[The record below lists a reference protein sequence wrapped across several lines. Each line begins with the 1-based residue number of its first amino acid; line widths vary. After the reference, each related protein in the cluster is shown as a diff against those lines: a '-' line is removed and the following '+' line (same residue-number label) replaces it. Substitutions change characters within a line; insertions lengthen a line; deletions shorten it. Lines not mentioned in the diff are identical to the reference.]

1 MLRRLAFRASGGES
15 ALPFRRRV
23 IRAGRPG
30 VWGGTQPE
38 TTMTQALAFVTIL
51 VIFSIIDTL
60 WLGYMGDRV
69 YRPLIGEVLADKF
82 RLVPA
87 MAFYTLYAVGL
98 TIFAVLPGLKTGD
111 WKTALMWG
119 ALFGLFAYGTYDL
132 TNYAT
137 LKSWGLKI
145 TLMDM
150 TWGVVVS
157 GVSSAAA
164 CAVAL
169 RLMRVL
175 NLSL

>member
-1 MLRRLAFRASGGES
+1 M
-15 ALPFRRRV
+15 
-23 IRAGRPG
+23 IH
-30 VWGGTQPE
+30 
-38 TTMTQALAFVTIL
+38 ALAFVTVLI
-51 VIFSIIDTL
+51 IFSVIDTM

-69 YRPLIGEVLADKF
+69 YRPLIGEVLAEKF

-87 MAFYTLYAVGL
+87 IAFYTLYAAGL

-111 WKTALMWG
+111 WRTALMWG

-164 CAVAL
+164 CAAAL
-169 RLMRVL
+169 RLMKML
-175 NLSL
+175 NLTIPAA

>member
-1 MLRRLAFRASGGES
+1 
-15 ALPFRRRV
+15 
-23 IRAGRPG
+23 
-30 VWGGTQPE
+30 
-38 TTMTQALAFVTIL
+38 MTQALAFVTVL
-51 VIFSIIDTL
+51 VIFSVIDTL
-60 WLGYMGDRV
+60 WLGFMGDRV
-69 YRPLIGEVLADKF
+69 YRPLIGEVLAETF

-87 MAFYTLYAVGL
+87 IAFYTLYAAGL

-111 WKTALMWG
+111 WRTALMWG

-137 LKSWGLKI
+137 LRSWGLKI

-164 CAVAL
+164 CAAAL
-169 RLMRVL
+169 RLMKML
-175 NLSL
+175 NLTIPAA

>member
-1 MLRRLAFRASGGES
+1 M
-15 ALPFRRRV
+15 
-23 IRAGRPG
+23 IH
-30 VWGGTQPE
+30 
-38 TTMTQALAFVTIL
+38 ALAFVTVLI
-51 VIFSIIDTL
+51 IFSVIDTV

-69 YRPLIGEVLADKF
+69 YRPLIGEVLAETF

-87 MAFYTLYAVGL
+87 IAFYTLYAAGL

-111 WKTALMWG
+111 WRTALRWG

-164 CAVAL
+164 CAAAL
-169 RLMRVL
+169 RLMKML
-175 NLSL
+175 NLTIPAA

>member
-1 MLRRLAFRASGGES
+1 MTEQTILDFHAHIYFDADQIDRAHRLAKAAHERFGVPVGHFHRNPVGPHPRGSCQLTIRPEQFGEFAKWIALHRA
-15 ALPFRRRV
+15 
-23 IRAGRPG
+23 
-30 VWGGTQPE
+30 
-38 TTMTQALAFVTIL
+38 
-51 VIFSIIDTL
+51 
-60 WLGYMGDRV
+60 
-69 YRPLIGEVLADKF
+69 
-82 RLVPA
+82 
-87 MAFYTLYAVGL
+87 GL

-111 WKTALMWG
+111 WRTALMWG

-164 CAVAL
+164 CAAAL
-169 RLMRVL
+169 RLMKML
-175 NLSL
+175 NLTIPAA

>member
-1 MLRRLAFRASGGES
+1 M
-15 ALPFRRRV
+15 
-23 IRAGRPG
+23 IH
-30 VWGGTQPE
+30 
-38 TTMTQALAFVTIL
+38 ALAFVTIL
-51 VIFSIIDTL
+51 IIFSVIDTM

-69 YRPLIGEVLADKF
+69 YRPLIGEVLAETF

-87 MAFYTLYAVGL
+87 IAFYTLYAAGL

-111 WKTALMWG
+111 WRTALMWG

-137 LKSWGLKI
+137 LKTWGLKI

-164 CAVAL
+164 CAAAL
-169 RLMRVL
+169 RLMKML
-175 NLSL
+175 NLTIPAA

>member
-1 MLRRLAFRASGGES
+1 
-15 ALPFRRRV
+15 
-23 IRAGRPG
+23 
-30 VWGGTQPE
+30 
-38 TTMTQALAFVTIL
+38 MTQALAFVTVLI
-51 VIFSIIDTL
+51 IFGVIDTL
-60 WLGYMGDRV
+60 WLGFMGDRV
-69 YRPLIGEVLADKF
+69 YRPLIGEVLADRF

-87 MAFYTLYAVGL
+87 IAFYTLYAIGL

-119 ALFGLFAYGTYDL
+119 AVFGLFAYGTYDL

-137 LKSWGLKI
+137 LKTWGLKI
-145 TLMDM
+145 TLLDM

-169 RLMRVL
+169 RLMKAL
-175 NLSL
+175 NLAI

>member
-1 MLRRLAFRASGGES
+1 M
-15 ALPFRRRV
+15 
-23 IRAGRPG
+23 IH
-30 VWGGTQPE
+30 
-38 TTMTQALAFVTIL
+38 ALAFVTVLI
-51 VIFSIIDTL
+51 IFSVIDTV

-69 YRPLIGEVLADKF
+69 YRPLIGEVLAETF

-87 MAFYTLYAVGL
+87 IAFYTLYAAGL

-111 WKTALMWG
+111 WRTALMWG

-164 CAVAL
+164 CAAAL
-169 RLMRVL
+169 RLMKML
-175 NLSL
+175 NLTIPAA

>member
-1 MLRRLAFRASGGES
+1 
-15 ALPFRRRV
+15 
-23 IRAGRPG
+23 
-30 VWGGTQPE
+30 
-38 TTMTQALAFVTIL
+38 MTQALAFVTVL
-51 VIFSIIDTL
+51 VIFSVIDTL

-87 MAFYTLYAVGL
+87 IAFYILYAAGL

-119 ALFGLFAYGTYDL
+119 AVFGLFAYGTYDL

-137 LKSWGLKI
+137 LKTWGLKI
-145 TLMDM
+145 TALDM

-164 CAVAL
+164 CAAAL
-169 RLMRVL
+169 RLMKML
-175 NLSL
+175 NLAI

>member
-1 MLRRLAFRASGGES
+1 
-15 ALPFRRRV
+15 
-23 IRAGRPG
+23 
-30 VWGGTQPE
+30 
-38 TTMTQALAFVTIL
+38 MTQALAFVTVLI
-51 VIFSIIDTL
+51 IFGVIDTL
-60 WLGYMGDRV
+60 WLGFMGDRV
-69 YRPLIGEVLADKF
+69 YRPLIGEVLADRF

-87 MAFYTLYAVGL
+87 IAFYTLYAIGL

-137 LKSWGLKI
+137 LKTWGLKI
-145 TLMDM
+145 TLLDM

-157 GVSSAAA
+157 SVSSAAA

-169 RLMRVL
+169 RLMKVL
-175 NLSL
+175 NLAL

>member
-1 MLRRLAFRASGGES
+1 
-15 ALPFRRRV
+15 
-23 IRAGRPG
+23 
-30 VWGGTQPE
+30 
-38 TTMTQALAFVTIL
+38 
-51 VIFSIIDTL
+51 
-60 WLGYMGDRV
+60 MGDRV
-69 YRPLIGEVLADKF
+69 YRPLIGEVLADRF

-87 MAFYTLYAVGL
+87 IAFYTLYAIGL

-119 ALFGLFAYGTYDL
+119 AVFGLFAYGTYDL

-137 LKSWGLKI
+137 LKTWGLKI
-145 TLMDM
+145 TLLDM

-169 RLMRVL
+169 RLMKVM
-175 NLSL
+175 NLAI

>member
-1 MLRRLAFRASGGES
+1 
-15 ALPFRRRV
+15 
-23 IRAGRPG
+23 
-30 VWGGTQPE
+30 
-38 TTMTQALAFVTIL
+38 MTQALAFAVVLI
-51 VIFSIIDTL
+51 IFGVIDTL
-60 WLGYMGDRV
+60 WLGSMGDRI

-82 RLVPA
+82 RLAPA
-87 MAFYTLYAVGL
+87 IAFYALYAAGL

-137 LKSWGLKI
+137 LKTWGLKI
-145 TLMDM
+145 TVLDM
-150 TWGVVVS
+150 TWGVIVS

-169 RLMRVL
+169 RLMKLL
-175 NLSL
+175 NLAI

>member
-1 MLRRLAFRASGGES
+1 
-15 ALPFRRRV
+15 
-23 IRAGRPG
+23 
-30 VWGGTQPE
+30 
-38 TTMTQALAFVTIL
+38 MTQALAFAVVLI
-51 VIFSIIDTL
+51 IFGVIDTL
-60 WLGYMGDRV
+60 WLGSMGDRI

-82 RLVPA
+82 RLAPA
-87 MAFYTLYAVGL
+87 IAFYALYAAGL

-137 LKSWGLKI
+137 LKTWGLKI
-145 TLMDM
+145 TVLDM
-150 TWGVVVS
+150 TWGVIVS

-169 RLMRVL
+169 RLMKVL
-175 NLSL
+175 NLAI

>member
-1 MLRRLAFRASGGES
+1 MA
-15 ALPFRRRV
+15 
-23 IRAGRPG
+23 
-30 VWGGTQPE
+30 
-38 TTMTQALAFVTIL
+38 QALAFVTVL
-51 VIFSIIDTL
+51 VIFSVIDTV

-69 YRPLIGEVLADKF
+69 YRPLIGEVLADQF

-87 MAFYTLYAVGL
+87 IAFYTLYAAGL

-137 LKSWGLKI
+137 LKTWGLKI
-145 TLMDM
+145 TVLDM

-169 RLMRVL
+169 RLMKVL
-175 NLSL
+175 NLAL

>member
-1 MLRRLAFRASGGES
+1 
-15 ALPFRRRV
+15 
-23 IRAGRPG
+23 
-30 VWGGTQPE
+30 
-38 TTMTQALAFVTIL
+38 MTQALAFVTVLI
-51 VIFSIIDTL
+51 IFGVIDTL
-60 WLGYMGDRV
+60 WLGFMGDRV

-87 MAFYTLYAVGL
+87 IAFYTLYAAGL
-98 TIFAVLPGLKTGD
+98 TLFAVLPGLKTGD
-111 WKTALMWG
+111 WKTALVWG

-137 LKSWGLKI
+137 LKTWGLKI
-145 TLMDM
+145 TLLDM

-169 RLMRVL
+169 RLMKAL
-175 NLSL
+175 NLAI

>member
-1 MLRRLAFRASGGES
+1 
-15 ALPFRRRV
+15 
-23 IRAGRPG
+23 
-30 VWGGTQPE
+30 
-38 TTMTQALAFVTIL
+38 MTQALAFVTVL
-51 VIFSIIDTL
+51 VIFSVIDTL
-60 WLGYMGDRV
+60 WLSNMGDRV
-69 YRPLIGEVLADKF
+69 YRPLIGDVLADKF

-87 MAFYTLYAVGL
+87 IAFYTLYAAGL

-137 LKSWGLKI
+137 LKTWGLKI
-145 TLMDM
+145 TVLDM

-169 RLMRVL
+169 RLMKVL
-175 NLSL
+175 NLAL